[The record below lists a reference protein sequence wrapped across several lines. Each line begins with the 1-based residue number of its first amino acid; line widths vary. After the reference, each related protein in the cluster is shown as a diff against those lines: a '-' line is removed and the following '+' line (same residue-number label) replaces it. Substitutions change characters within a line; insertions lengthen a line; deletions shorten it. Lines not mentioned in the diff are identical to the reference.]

1 MTLSIKITKQAQNL
15 CGNYFTAKAH
25 IKALRAVIK
34 AAGGVKYFAE
44 NDSVPRAFA
53 W

>member
-1 MTLSIKITKQAQNL
+1 VTLLINFAKQWQNL

-25 IKALRAVIK
+25 LKALRALIK
-34 AAGGVKYFAE
+34 AAGGVKYFAK
-44 NDSVPRAFA
+44 NDSIPRAFA